1 MKTTRKSMPRPSWLS
16 LRRPTSPTSSPV
28 AVRGILDSYR
38 SAQQQQTPPPSTS
51 PSSAPELDDDDDG
64 DEGGEACPVGC
75 VTQIFGRSE
84 LEAALA
90 AAEAR
95 GGASA
100 SSSFSSSSSLPPGI
114 VVVDFYK
121 KACGACK

>member
-1 MKTTRKSMPRPSWLS
+1 MTLSTTDPMPRPRRSRLS
-16 LRRPTSPTSSPV
+16 PPPTSWSLASPV
-28 AVRGILDSYR
+28 AARGILDSYR
-38 SAQQQQTPPPSTS
+38 SAQQQAAPP
-51 PSSAPELDDDDDG
+51 APKITDGGLDDDDG

-75 VTQIFGRSE
+75 VSEITRRSE
-84 LEAALA
+84 LEAALT

-95 GGASA
+95 GALSA
-100 SSSFSSSSSLPPGI
+100 ASSSSSSPPLPPGI